1 MTSSLSLYKP
11 SPFICLFAIWLIF
24 FLWNTFCI
32 FCSPNIALNNA
43 IWQHTNKLSFV
54 RVSVCVCVRLCA
66 VRVAV
71 VVSSAN
77 MELELVRQCVDRA
90 LVLDDR
96 VSKFSVQL
104 GEWPGDMAKLLDFL
118 SREDVRSAAIRF
130 GIFCP
135 PSPHVGRRPI
145 CFSVKRRPVPPLI
158 HRSLWVFLPG
168 CWMSAI
174 GHKATGQTFSRR
186 R

>member
-1 MTSSLSLYKP
+1 MASSLSLYKI
-11 SPFICLFAIWLIF
+11 SPLIF
-24 FLWNTFCI
+24 AYFLSLKHI
-32 FCSPNIALNNA
+32 LNILQHQHCN
-43 IWQHTNKLSFV
+43 WQHHLTTYKQASL
-54 RVSVCVCVRLCA
+54 CVCC
-66 VRVAV
+66 RVAV

-135 PSPHVGRRPI
+135 LSTHVGRCPI
-145 CFSVKRRPVPPLI
+145 CFSVKHPSVAPLT
-158 HRSLWVFLPG
+158 HCSLWVFLPG

-174 GHKATGQTFSRR
+174 GHKATGQTFSRQR
-186 R
+186 